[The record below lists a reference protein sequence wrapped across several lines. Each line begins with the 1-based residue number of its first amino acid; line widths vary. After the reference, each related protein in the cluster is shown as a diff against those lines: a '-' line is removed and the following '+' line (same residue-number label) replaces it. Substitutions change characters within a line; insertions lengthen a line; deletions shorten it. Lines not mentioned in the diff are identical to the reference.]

1 MIRIQGKLLMNS
13 KFLNTC
19 IAFRVCEIIASIF
32 VSSSRP
38 EPGGSISQDRLIKA
52 KIIFVGSDG
61 STQFSK
67 LPNFQKILH
76 LKFIF

>member
-1 MIRIQGKLLMNS
+1 MWKNKKFTLTQYIFREINS
-13 KFLNTC
+13 LVTFL
-19 IAFRVCEIIASIF
+19 
-32 VSSSRP
+32 
-38 EPGGSISQDRLIKA
+38 PGGGISQDMLIKA

-67 LPNFQKILH
+67 LPNFQKILY